1 MILFSVIVGVLAAY
15 HFGLRFGL
23 VSAGITMALLFAAI
37 MSPRHA
43 FKLYALVTV
52 GVVGLAVVGPR
63 MKCHDARPVKKGI
76 RTAIKIGRKLVRQI
90 RRSV

>member
-1 MILFSVIVGVLAAY
+1 MILFSIIVGVLAAY

-23 VSAGITMALLFAAI
+23 VSAGLTMAILLAALI
-37 MSPRHA
+37 SPGHA
-43 FKLYALVTV
+43 FKLYGLVTV

-63 MKCHDARPVKKGI
+63 MKRNQARPVKKGI
-76 RTAIKIGRKLVRQI
+76 RAAIKIGRKLVRQI